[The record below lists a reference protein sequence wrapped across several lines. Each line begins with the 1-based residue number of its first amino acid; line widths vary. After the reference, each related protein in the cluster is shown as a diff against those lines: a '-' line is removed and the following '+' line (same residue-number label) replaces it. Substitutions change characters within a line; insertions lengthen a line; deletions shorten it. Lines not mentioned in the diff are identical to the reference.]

1 MRIKKYF
8 ITSLRYF
15 VVIFFLIVSFVFS
28 NLVLAAQVGFVPATG
43 IWFSRTE
50 LSLNES
56 VRIYTVVINNTYY
69 ELNGV
74 VAFYDNQTIIDTIS
88 FTSLKNGEARQL
100 SVFWQPSKGD
110 HTISARFTKAEAV
123 DERGKKTIVS
133 LDSIVGTTGQS
144 LTLKN
149 GETSEV
155 GAAALSVE
163 QNNGRLLLTPLVRE
177 SSLSTVSLGQN
188 SSSSITGIAAEA
200 TDVFAKNRALLD
212 KAESA
217 AGTITSTAQRI
228 EDAVNSVKAAV
239 AQGSQWYGAG
249 KDGFQKVQPIFRQ
262 IYNGWLVVSN
272 NNDSIRILVI
282 VVVVVVG
289 WWVVRRLRR
298 RQRFYDDR

>member
-1 MRIKKYF
+1 M
-8 ITSLRYF
+8 
-15 VVIFFLIVSFVFS
+15 
-28 NLVLAAQVGFVPATG
+28 
-43 IWFSRTE
+43 
-50 LSLNES
+50 
-56 VRIYTVVINNTYY
+56 
-69 ELNGV
+69 
-74 VAFYDNQTIIDTIS
+74 
-88 FTSLKNGEARQL
+88 
-100 SVFWQPSKGD
+100 FWQPSKGD

-249 KDGFQKVQPIFRQ
+249 KDGFQKVQPILRQ

-282 VVVVVVG
+282 VVVIVVG